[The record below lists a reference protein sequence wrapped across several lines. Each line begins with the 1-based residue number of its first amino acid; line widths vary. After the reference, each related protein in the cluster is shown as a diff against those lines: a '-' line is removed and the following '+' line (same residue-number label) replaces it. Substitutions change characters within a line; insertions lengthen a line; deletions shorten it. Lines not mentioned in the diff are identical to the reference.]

1 MKSTILQNNVYAL
14 NIKEKKMWVFYL
26 TRLGC
31 SQQYIYVMSMV
42 WIISGHTILSVAKA
56 CLIIQLIKD
65 VLERWNQG
73 K

>member
-1 MKSTILQNNVYAL
+1 MKSTVLQNNAYEL
-14 NIKEKKMWVFYL
+14 KIKEKKMWVLYS
-26 TRLGC
+26 TQLGFV
-31 SQQYIYVMSMV
+31 QQYIYVMSMA

-65 VLERWNQG
+65 GLERWNQG